1 MQLCYKTLIDRLRVK
16 WLRNCNIEHQMHDVA
31 NIYYTSKFDQTS
43 SKLEFGEP
51 GYVLDEYVEEVIE
64 EEWRVE

>member
-1 MQLCYKTLIDRLRVK
+1 M
-16 WLRNCNIEHQMHDVA
+16 NIKCMMLLV
-31 NIYYTSKFDQTS
+31 YTSKFDQTCN
-43 SKLEFGEP
+43 KLEFGEP

>member
-1 MQLCYKTLIDRLRVK
+1 
-16 WLRNCNIEHQMHDVA
+16 MHDVA